1 MKDRFSG
8 GGGESACSSLLVEAA
23 APDDD
28 DAGEPAA
35 SADET
40 SALDAVR
47 LMPFPLH
54 ATVVAE
60 CIYYNTLTS
69 KLISSISFSITLSLF
84 LFYYLFTYFFSLIF
98 GLLFGTFFSLERC
111 FLCCC
116 STQYA
121 SNFSHLLIF
130 YLFDD
135 EYLEFYIFLLKE
147 SVFIYVYILFL

>member
-69 KLISSISFSITLSLF
+69 KLISSISFSITLSLSF
-84 LFYYLFTYFFSLIF
+84 SFIIFSLISSLLYLDF
-98 GLLFGTFFSLERC
+98 SGLFFHLRDVFCVVVVLNMPLISL
-111 FLCCC
+111 
-116 STQYA
+116 
-121 SNFSHLLIF
+121 
-130 YLFDD
+130 
-135 EYLEFYIFLLKE
+135 
-147 SVFIYVYILFL
+147 IY

>member
-1 MKDRFSG
+1 MNEIENEYLWLFNKNIKCSKIRKQQRTAEETVSSLIGDSTTMKDRFSG

-69 KLISSISFSITLSLF
+69 KLISSISFSITLSLSF
-84 LFYYLFTYFFSLIF
+84 SFIIFSLISS
-98 GLLFGTFFSLERC
+98 LL
-111 FLCCC
+111 
-116 STQYA
+116 
-121 SNFSHLLIF
+121 
-130 YLFDD
+130 
-135 EYLEFYIFLLKE
+135 
-147 SVFIYVYILFL
+147 

>member
-35 SADET
+35 SADDT

-47 LMPFPLH
+47 FMPFPLH

-69 KLISSISFSITLSLF
+69 KTSYLFFYYSLF
-84 LFYYLFTYFFSLIF
+84 LSSIIFSRISSLFSNIF
-98 GLLFGTFFSLERC
+98 GLFGTLFFTWEM
-111 FLCCC
+111 F
-116 STQYA
+116 
-121 SNFSHLLIF
+121 FVLL
-130 YLFDD
+130 
-135 EYLEFYIFLLKE
+135 
-147 SVFIYVYILFL
+147 